1 VDTIRF
7 RVPQDNTIPTA
18 ISNLQLYASFQ
29 TVMFV
34 FDNSEDLDIA
44 TYEYRLYEEDQVEPD
59 PANPGYYK
67 LINAATINSGS
78 VVPYSQG
85 FNTANVFTVAVENS
99 TTTST
104 SNVTSPVSYYGAARA
119 IDTSANASGWT
130 LIGKTST
137 DTPLIDEQF
146 IGSLTAAK
154 ITAGTIGAHTITLS
168 GANSIIKSSIY
179 NATTGWQ
186 IDGLGNATFNT
197 ATLRGEFSSGT
208 SPNWF
213 RVDNLGQIWSGA
225 DTYANAISKFRVS
238 NTGSLNAT
246 TGKIGP
252 VNITSINM
260 NSQGS
265 SPFLNPNNN
274 YYRFDQFGDITV
286 FSNPGSDV
294 APGGA
299 HLNQF
304 HRTNIVGEY
313 ISIGKHSDSNFNTN
327 PTILAA
333 FMGNSTGSIM
343 EFSLT
348 EGSVNK
354 FLVKTD
360 GTLTT
365 STSVSSPSITG
376 TTSVSSPFVNATI
389 KAQVG
394 FNLNIGNNPS
404 AGPNYVNSTAIEI
417 QTDTNFGGAFDGHTG
432 YAIYSV
438 MPGGW
443 GTAELQFQCSNNW
456 GSYAYNPVAFTIA
469 QSTVTASGYAYFSDR
484 RLKENI
490 VDCNFGLKEIL
501 KLNPKNYNLIQ
512 DSLIKP
518 INENDPAVQVK
529 TRTGLIAQ
537 EVLDVI
543 PSIVSGGENQSY
555 YSLDY
560 NMLIPVLVN
569 AIKELTTKVDELES
583 RLI

>member
-1 VDTIRF
+1 
-7 RVPQDNTIPTA
+7 
-18 ISNLQLYASFQ
+18 
-29 TVMFV
+29 MFV

-104 SNVTSPVSYYGAARA
+104 SNVTSPVSYYGAVRA

-213 RVDNLGQIWSGA
+213 RVDTLGQIWSGA
-225 DTYANAISKFRVS
+225 DTYLNAASRFRVS
-238 NTGSLNAT
+238 NTGSLTAT
-246 TGKIGP
+246 SGKIGP
-252 VNITSINM
+252 VNITSSTM

-265 SPFLNPNNN
+265 SPLLNPNNN

-294 APGGA
+294 AGPHVG
-299 HLNQF
+299 LF
-304 HRTNIVGEY
+304 HKTTIVGEY
-313 ISIGKHSDSNFNTN
+313 ITIHRTADDSFADGTTYASIGYRNSTNYPTATWQVSTGDYAEIGANGVAFIKPAYQTFYEHNRAYVNGNITATGTVFGAVKSFKIDHPLYPEKKLVHASIEGPTLDVFYRGQSQLINGEIEIDLPEYFEALTRKEERNIFLTARVEDKNSQVAQLAYSSIKDGKFKVFEVNQLKNSSQKFDWLVMARRSDSDFEAVEDSN
-327 PTILAA
+327 
-333 FMGNSTGSIM
+333 
-343 EFSLT
+343 
-348 EGSVNK
+348 
-354 FLVKTD
+354 
-360 GTLTT
+360 
-365 STSVSSPSITG
+365 VS
-376 TTSVSSPFVNATI
+376 F
-389 KAQVG
+389 
-394 FNLNIGNNPS
+394 
-404 AGPNYVNSTAIEI
+404 
-417 QTDTNFGGAFDGHTG
+417 
-432 YAIYSV
+432 
-438 MPGGW
+438 
-443 GTAELQFQCSNNW
+443 
-456 GSYAYNPVAFTIA
+456 
-469 QSTVTASGYAYFSDR
+469 
-484 RLKENI
+484 
-490 VDCNFGLKEIL
+490 
-501 KLNPKNYNLIQ
+501 
-512 DSLIKP
+512 
-518 INENDPAVQVK
+518 ENDISPK
-529 TRTGLIAQ
+529 
-537 EVLDVI
+537 
-543 PSIVSGGENQSY
+543 
-555 YSLDY
+555 
-560 NMLIPVLVN
+560 
-569 AIKELTTKVDELES
+569 
-583 RLI
+583 